1 VVLPVL
7 PDAASVPI
15 LADVAAAVAADSA
28 LAHEDFAMVGPGDMD
43 TEEWVT
49 QQVLTAVAAELGLSA
64 ESVDTRMPLVEIGVD
79 SIMTVALRRQLE
91 KQTGLA
97 LPPTLLWEHPTAAAV
112 TARIVELLD
121 TEIASAAT
129 EDGAPVV

>member
-1 VVLPVL
+1 
-7 PDAASVPI
+7 
-15 LADVAAAVAADSA
+15 
-28 LAHEDFAMVGPGDMD
+28 MGPGDMD
-43 TEEWVT
+43 TEEWVS
-49 QQVLTAVAAELGLSA
+49 QQVLTAVAAELGLPVD
-64 ESVDTRMPLVEIGVD
+64 SVDTRMPLVEISVD

-121 TEIASAAT
+121 SEIDSAAT
-129 EDGAPVV
+129 EDGVPVA